1 MNLQNID
8 NTTLQQLWQ
17 SIDRTSA
24 VIAFTPDGTILDANE
39 NFLQATGYTRAELI
53 GQHHRIFCEPAYAR
67 SSAYQQFWQDL
78 AVGKPQRG
86 IFERRTKTG
95 APWFLD
101 AEYMPIRAADGSIEM
116 VIKVA
121 KDVTAAEQK
130 SAFIQQL
137 VTEISD
143 NAKRNAETL
152 SKTARETLASMQD
165 VEHSVHEVG
174 SLIQENHRL
183 SEGLKQEVGAIQGIA
198 QNIREIA
205 YQTNLLALNAAIE
218 AARAGEHG
226 RGFAVVADEVRNL
239 SKRVQEAT
247 EEVQKNIATIS
258 SSTTAMGESSTKA
271 RNRAEGA
278 EAVTQKLAT
287 TLKTLSGIAA
297 NLAIEAG
304 TGDHEL
310 FVANILEQASLPV
323 PTLRAEDLPDHHHC
337 AFGQWYD
344 TLGQELLSNRPEF
357 RAIATPHQQL
367 HVAGKQFLTALAQ
380 SDAQQQ
386 QQSRNALK
394 EAEGAVITALKQL
407 REELQ

>member
-1 MNLQNID
+1 PN
-8 NTTLQQLWQ
+8 
-17 SIDRTSA
+17 
-24 VIAFTPDGTILDANE
+24 GTILDANG
-39 NFLQATGYTRAELI
+39 NFLQAAGYTHSELI
-53 GQHHRIFCEPAYAR
+53 GQRHWILCELAYAQ
-67 SSAYQQFWQDL
+67 SPAYQQFWEDL
-78 AVGKPQRG
+78 AAGKPQRG

-95 APWFLD
+95 TPLFLD
-101 AEYMPIRAADGSIEM
+101 VQYMSNQAADGAVEM

-297 NLAIEAG
+297 TLAIEAG

-337 AFGQWYD
+337 ACGQWYD
-344 TLGQELLSNRPEF
+344 TLGQEQLGNRPEF
-357 RAIATPHQQL
+357 RAIATLHQEL
-367 HVAGKQFLTALAQ
+367 HVAGKQFLTALIQ
-380 SDAQQQ
+380 SDAQQK
-386 QQSRNALK
+386 QQSRNVLK
-394 EAEGAVITALKQL
+394 EMESSVITALKSLKDGL
-407 REELQ
+407 RLGR

>member
-95 APWFLD
+95 APLFLD

-183 SEGLKQEVGAIQGIA
+183 SEGLEQEVGAIQGIA

-367 HVAGKQFLTALAQ
+367 HVAGKQFLTALTQ

>member
-95 APWFLD
+95 APLFLD

-205 YQTNLLALNAAIE
+205 YQTNLLALNAA
-218 AARAGEHG
+218 
-226 RGFAVVADEVRNL
+226 
-239 SKRVQEAT
+239 
-247 EEVQKNIATIS
+247 
-258 SSTTAMGESSTKA
+258 
-271 RNRAEGA
+271 
-278 EAVTQKLAT
+278 
-287 TLKTLSGIAA
+287 
-297 NLAIEAG
+297 
-304 TGDHEL
+304 
-310 FVANILEQASLPV
+310 
-323 PTLRAEDLPDHHHC
+323 
-337 AFGQWYD
+337 
-344 TLGQELLSNRPEF
+344 
-357 RAIATPHQQL
+357 
-367 HVAGKQFLTALAQ
+367 
-380 SDAQQQ
+380 
-386 QQSRNALK
+386 
-394 EAEGAVITALKQL
+394 
-407 REELQ
+407 

>member
-95 APWFLD
+95 APLFLD

-183 SEGLKQEVGAIQGIA
+183 SEGLEQEVGAIQGIA

-287 TLKTLSGIAA
+287 TLKSLSGIAA